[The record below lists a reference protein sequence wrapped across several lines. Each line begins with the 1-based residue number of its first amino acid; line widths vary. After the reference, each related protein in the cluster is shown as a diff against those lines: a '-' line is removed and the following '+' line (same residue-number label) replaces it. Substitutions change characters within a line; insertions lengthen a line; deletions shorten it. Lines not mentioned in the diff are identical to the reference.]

1 MGVGRDAGIA
11 AGVASGVCVV
21 GVDVVFPVLDTGYFF
36 GAIGVGAGVPV
47 GCFVF
52 APIAVSMG
60 MGRGAGIA
68 AGVASGVGVV
78 GVDVVFP
85 VLDTGCFFGA
95 IRVGTG
101 VPVRGF
107 VRAPIA
113 VGMGVGKGAGIAAD
127 VAGGVGI
134 AVVDVEIRQFA
145 LLGVGAGFVCA
156 DTRMAGFAVGGPGA
170 VGVGMG
176 GVRGDGAFIA
186 ADVAGGIGVAVVDVG
201 CAVHFRLVWAVLG
214 GADAI
219 VALGVIFPAV
229 KGVGMAQYGGASIAA
244 DVAVV
249 VAVMVIDVVGF
260 VLDAAGLIRAI
271 RVGTFVPVAI
281 YIPAP
286 IAVDMAAGMVRG
298 DGTDI
303 AADIAGGIR
312 VIVVNVR
319 RCINDPP
326 CFLRAAGVG
335 TFAPVVYAVPA
346 PLAVVVNMGRGDGA
360 VVAADITDVSVEG
373 VAGLLSLGGAA
384 GLGAELPVAGTVVVP
399 VAIGVIGMPVAAVS
413 AVAVRVEGMGL
424 FIFPGGG
431 GVGAVGVGAVT
442 PVVGLIPAVEAF
454 GVGVVT
460 NGAGIAA
467 GNAGRAGFA
476 AVIVFFV
483 VGNKIAITIVN
494 IALLPMMGPTGAPL
508 VREIVIMSPIF
519 EAALA
524 VVRNHA
530 VVIRAAKDVFA
541 AGCDRAAAGLSALL
555 PVLVL
560 VAEIGP
566 EVMLAGDGADVAAGL
581 TGGVVFAEA
590 VGVEVLRDRAAVL
603 RAGVPVTAL
612 VRGPDLLEIM
622 LVVCHA
628 AAAADAV
635 FVIVMHRGHKNVEV
649 DPIAVSRIPDV
660 MRLQR
665 PQSTAMNG
673 QMLPDVRLVG
683 DKEGAAGLGL
693 QGEFGTVGLA
703 ADDGPCEDLVGD
715 STPSGV
721 SRTRVLAALQPVGG
735 SLRHCDH
742 RGRLEAV
749 GLSSFDDS
757 AAFRG
762 LDGHIEGADP
772 GGVVTRGGDD
782 GDIRH
787 CVAAGAVDGL
797 TAGGLAGGLDVD
809 GEFFVPVMAQGGAG
823 AGFHMGGVALT
834 GFFHQAAFGAGGGN
848 RFDFPIVAQGGGGY
862 HGFVGAALPLAGGG
876 GVSGGVAGGGGGRFQ
891 VVAQGG
897 GHFLRFLDP
906 AADTAG
912 LALGQAGFG
921 AGGGGFLD
929 GFPIAAAV
937 PMLIGQDDRQ
947 VFPDVIDAETPIGA
961 FKDDLLVFID
971 GVAVIVAARF
981 RGVALVVIRK
991 AAAGGDLEGLGDAVI
1006 EIDTVFKARGGKGLG
1021 LDGDGLFR
1029 EGLGLHG
1036 EGVARLVRR
1045 GHLQPDFAVVQ
1056 RRQLSVRIVQLDII
1070 QRNMDKAV
1078 FVQLAIH
1085 LIQAPAP
1092 VAVSGRKVRQIIL

>member
-1 MGVGRDAGIA
+1 MGGRSNGPLIAADIAGDVGVTVVDVIRPVFDTGGFVGAIWVGAGAPVDGFIRAPIAVGMGVGRDAGIA

-201 CAVHFRLVWAVLG
+201 RAVHFRLVWAVLG

-229 KGVGMAQYGGASIAA
+229 KGVGMAQYGGAFMAA

-249 VAVMVIDVVGF
+249 VAVMVIDMAGFILNAAGF
-260 VLDAAGLIRAI
+260 VRAV
-271 RVGTFVPVAI
+271 RVDTFMPVAI

-319 RCINDPP
+319 RCINDLP

-346 PLAVVVNMGRGDGA
+346 PLAVVVSMGRGDGA
-360 VVAADITDVSVEG
+360 VVAADIADVSVEG
-373 VAGLLSLGGAA
+373 VAGLFGLGSAA

-399 VAIGVIGMPVAAVS
+399 AAIGVIGMPVAAVS

-431 GVGAVGVGAVT
+431 GVGAVGVGAVP
-442 PVVGLIPAVEAF
+442 PVAGLIPAVEAF

-460 NGAGIAA
+460 NGAGKAA
-467 GNAGRAGFA
+467 DDAGRAGFA
-476 AVIVFFV
+476 AVIVFGVF
-483 VGNKIAITIVN
+483 GNRIAIT
-494 IALLPMMGPTGAPL
+494 
-508 VREIVIMSPIF
+508 
-519 EAALA
+519 
-524 VVRNHA
+524 
-530 VVIRAAKDVFA
+530 
-541 AGCDRAAAGLSALL
+541 
-555 PVLVL
+555 
-560 VAEIGP
+560 
-566 EVMLAGDGADVAAGL
+566 
-581 TGGVVFAEA
+581 
-590 VGVEVLRDRAAVL
+590 
-603 RAGVPVTAL
+603 
-612 VRGPDLLEIM
+612 
-622 LVVCHA
+622 
-628 AAAADAV
+628 
-635 FVIVMHRGHKNVEV
+635 
-649 DPIAVSRIPDV
+649 
-660 MRLQR
+660 
-665 PQSTAMNG
+665 
-673 QMLPDVRLVG
+673 
-683 DKEGAAGLGL
+683 
-693 QGEFGTVGLA
+693 
-703 ADDGPCEDLVGD
+703 
-715 STPSGV
+715 
-721 SRTRVLAALQPVGG
+721 
-735 SLRHCDH
+735 
-742 RGRLEAV
+742 
-749 GLSSFDDS
+749 
-757 AAFRG
+757 
-762 LDGHIEGADP
+762 
-772 GGVVTRGGDD
+772 
-782 GDIRH
+782 
-787 CVAAGAVDGL
+787 
-797 TAGGLAGGLDVD
+797 
-809 GEFFVPVMAQGGAG
+809 
-823 AGFHMGGVALT
+823 
-834 GFFHQAAFGAGGGN
+834 
-848 RFDFPIVAQGGGGY
+848 
-862 HGFVGAALPLAGGG
+862 
-876 GVSGGVAGGGGGRFQ
+876 
-891 VVAQGG
+891 
-897 GHFLRFLDP
+897 
-906 AADTAG
+906 
-912 LALGQAGFG
+912 
-921 AGGGGFLD
+921 
-929 GFPIAAAV
+929 
-937 PMLIGQDDRQ
+937 
-947 VFPDVIDAETPIGA
+947 
-961 FKDDLLVFID
+961 
-971 GVAVIVAARF
+971 
-981 RGVALVVIRK
+981 
-991 AAAGGDLEGLGDAVI
+991 
-1006 EIDTVFKARGGKGLG
+1006 
-1021 LDGDGLFR
+1021 
-1029 EGLGLHG
+1029 
-1036 EGVARLVRR
+1036 
-1045 GHLQPDFAVVQ
+1045 
-1056 RRQLSVRIVQLDII
+1056 
-1070 QRNMDKAV
+1070 
-1078 FVQLAIH
+1078 
-1085 LIQAPAP
+1085 
-1092 VAVSGRKVRQIIL
+1092 